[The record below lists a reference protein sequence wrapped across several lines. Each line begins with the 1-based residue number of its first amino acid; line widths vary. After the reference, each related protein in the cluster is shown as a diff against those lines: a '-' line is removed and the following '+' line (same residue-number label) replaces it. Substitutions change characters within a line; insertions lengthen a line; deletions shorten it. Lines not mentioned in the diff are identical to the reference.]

1 MSTFTP
7 RLIPSHKPPV
17 IVELMCSSRA
27 DFETLAKAMGW
38 PLGTVT
44 VNGAFNHY
52 FDRGTD
58 DSWIGWQ
65 NAARYYLARSA
76 HLIRNHLEQEHQ
88 Q

>member
-1 MSTFTP
+1 MSTITP

-17 IVELMCSSRA
+17 IVDLMCNSRE
-27 DFETLAKAMGW
+27 DFETLAKQMGW
-38 PLGTVT
+38 PLGKVM
-44 VNGAFNHY
+44 VGGRFHCY

-65 NAARYYLARSA
+65 SAARYYLARSA
-76 HLIRNHLEQEHQ
+76 HLIREQLKQEHQ